1 MSYMMCSRI
10 TFPANKRRE
19 ELVIYTISSV
29 HIESSWKMLTD
40 SAEIVLPRRIK
51 YFAGKDLKEL
61 LSAGDQ
67 VKIELGYDSNLY
79 TEFEGYI
86 SLIGWGVPVTI
97 RCEDEMY
104 NLKRKTVSYSAKNVT
119 LKKLL
124 ADVAKGYEV
133 KTNYDAELGAV
144 RYSSRTVAEI
154 LNDIRKK
161 RRSDPS
167 WVPTAIATMPQLRM
181 TRRIQGEYT
190 LDEGEMHKYFADSV
204 GMVSDW
210 RKRGPIYEVPFST
223 LYSAKVKNLIMAG
236 RCTSVTDAMWDI
248 MRVIPCCAVTGQ
260 AAGTA
265 AALTED
271 FSAMDIRQLQQTLK
285 NSGVILHERELN
297 IGKL

>member
-1 MSYMMCSRI
+1 MLGFSDVPAEEDAGRTARPLLDRRFGGLDCGEVSEMM
-10 TFPANKRRE
+10 
-19 ELVIYTISSV
+19 
-29 HIESSWKMLTD
+29 
-40 SAEIVLPRRIK
+40 
-51 YFAGKDLKEL
+51 
-61 LSAGDQ
+61 Q
-67 VKIELGYDSNLY
+67 
-79 TEFEGYI
+79 
-86 SLIGWGVPVTI
+86 
-97 RCEDEMY
+97 
-104 NLKRKTVSYSAKNVT
+104 YSHAST
-119 LKKLL
+119 
-124 ADVAKGYEV
+124 
-133 KTNYDAELGAV
+133 
-144 RYSSRTVAEI
+144 

-210 RKRGPIYEVPFST
+210 RKRGLIYEVPFFHAVFRQGEESDHGGAVY
-223 LYSAKVKNLIMAG
+223 LRDG
-236 RCTSVTDAMWDI
+236 RQWDI